1 MKRFLAAAVIVVG
14 AAAYVAGYWPEQQ
27 RRMALETEVAA
38 LRAQVADL
46 EARVRGGRLL
56 GQLLNV
62 TEAVAALNYGQAQA
76 LSSTFFEDVRT
87 EEARAPGAEMRSAL
101 EGVHQR
107 RDAVTS
113 ALARGDAS
121 VMDTL
126 RTVQLQLRELL
137 GYPVFPTIPPPEGLP
152 PAGLPPAT
160 LPAAPAETGPK
171 P

>member
-27 RRMALETEVAA
+27 RRMALEREVAA
-38 LRAQVADL
+38 LRAQVTDL
-46 EARVRGGRLL
+46 EARVRAGRLL

-62 TEAVAALNYGQAQA
+62 TEAVAALNYGQAQT
-76 LSSTFFEDVRT
+76 LSSTFFDDVRT
-87 EEARAPGAEMRSAL
+87 EAARAPGEEMRSAL

-126 RTVQLQLRELL
+126 RTIQLKLRELL
-137 GYPVFPTIPPPEGLP
+137 GYPVVPTTSQPPDALP
-152 PAGLPPAT
+152 PAALPPA
-160 LPAAPAETGPK
+160 APVELGPR